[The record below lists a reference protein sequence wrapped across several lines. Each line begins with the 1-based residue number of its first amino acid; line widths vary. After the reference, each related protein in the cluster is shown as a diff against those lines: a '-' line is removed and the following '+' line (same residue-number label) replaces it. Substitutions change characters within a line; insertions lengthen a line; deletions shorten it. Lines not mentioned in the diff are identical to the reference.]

1 VEDGAATV
9 GLVKE
14 VAVATEEDNDDVAT
28 TEVAT
33 DVEDA
38 TELLLDEDIILEEA
52 VEDVEGSRVSE

>member
-1 VEDGAATV
+1 MEDGEATV

>member
-1 VEDGAATV
+1 MEDGEATV

-52 VEDVEGSRVSE
+52 VEDVEGSRVSK

>member
-1 VEDGAATV
+1 MEDGEATV

-38 TELLLDEDIILEEA
+38 TKLLLDEDIILEEA

>member
-1 VEDGAATV
+1 VEDGEATV

-52 VEDVEGSRVSE
+52 VEDVEGSRVSK